1 MKKAI
6 TVSMLGV
13 ILLAISIYEI
23 IAVNNFIND
32 FENTAIEI
40 YETLE
45 NNKDKIDDYFTFV
58 NNKKEKWNKQEK
70 SLCLMFSYR
79 DLTTINDCFSRLVAY
94 VKNNDYD
101 NACAEAELLLSYSE
115 YNKEIMQLSFQNLF

>member
-6 TVSMLGV
+6 TVSILGA

-23 IAVNNFIND
+23 IAVNNFIKD

-45 NNKDKIDDYFTFV
+45 NNKDNINDYFTFV